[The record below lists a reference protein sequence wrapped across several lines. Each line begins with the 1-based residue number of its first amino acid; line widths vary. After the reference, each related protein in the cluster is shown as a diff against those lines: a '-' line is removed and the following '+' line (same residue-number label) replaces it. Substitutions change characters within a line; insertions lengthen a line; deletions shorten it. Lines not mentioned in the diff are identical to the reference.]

1 MDAHYIPIMESYNE
15 LEKEIDELTEDID
28 SAMEVSNATV
38 ANVSK
43 QPSAAQ
49 QQKQQVQAESD
60 NSQVPTTPKQ
70 EPQRHVSNSA
80 TVAKSGDGSEPV
92 TNASSADDNRDS
104 NQIGADPNKF
114 MNIMNRIISIISN
127 MVTRTL
133 TNIRKNTML
142 LLRNHK
148 TLDAE
153 IQELTSR
160 PPLQN
165 ITVRNWSY
173 DDRFFN
179 NAIRVLKKTAN
190 DYHSALKSMYDQFE
204 SVPTMDADVSQE
216 VDPETGRPAK
226 KQILDIQGQ
235 APMHDDLIRYLCDA
249 TGVDQVPGAQEFM
262 KVVRDTYRGGNAP
275 QERTLTDA
283 ERDASVRI
291 CMEFRKDMKV
301 LNELTDRFSTIA
313 NVFKA
318 KCNKMIQI
326 ASDMDNANRKVVTKE
341 MQKISKNLNTLCTLN
356 KFYVT
361 LFTERSV
368 NAEMVVRA
376 AYYQPDNNQDQNQQ
390 QQQEQQTDQQ
400 VQNQQQGQ
408 APQQNQQQE
417 APQQAQGQQQPQ

>member
-1 MDAHYIPIMESYNE
+1 MDAHYIPIMEAYDE
-15 LEKEIDELTEDID
+15 LEKEINELTDNMSI
-28 SAMEVSNATV
+28 ATEVSNATV
-38 ANVSK
+38 TNVSK

-49 QQKQQVQAESD
+49 QQQQAQSNNNNQSTAAPS
-60 NSQVPTTPKQ
+60 Q
-70 EPQRHVSNSA
+70 EPQRHISNSA
-80 TVAKSGDGSEPV
+80 TVAKTGDGADPV

-104 NQIGADPNKF
+104 NKIGADPNKF
-114 MNIMNRIISIISN
+114 MNIMNRIISIVSN
-127 MVTRTL
+127 IITKTH

-165 ITVRNWSY
+165 VTVRNWAY
-173 DDRFFN
+173 DDAFFN

-190 DYHSALKSMYDQFE
+190 DYHSALKSLYDQFE
-204 SVPTMDADVSQE
+204 AVPTMDADASQR

-226 KQILDIQGQ
+226 REILDIRGQ

-249 TGVDQVPGAQEFM
+249 TGVDQVPGTQEFM
-262 KVVRDTYRGGNAP
+262 KIVRDTYRGGNAP
-275 QERTLTDA
+275 QERTLTDG
-283 ERDASVRI
+283 ERNAAVSI
-291 CMEFRKDMKV
+291 CMNFRKDMKV
-301 LNELTDRFSTIA
+301 LNELTDRFATIA

-326 ASDMDNANRKVVTKE
+326 ASDMDDANRKVVTKE
-341 MQKISKNLNTLCTLN
+341 MQKISKNLNSLCTLN

-368 NAEMVVRA
+368 NAEMLVRA
-376 AYYQPDNNQDQNQQ
+376 AYYQPDNNGQNQQ
-390 QQQEQQTDQQ
+390 QNTQPQQQEQQT
-400 VQNQQQGQ
+400 NQQAQEQ
-408 APQQNQQQE
+408 EPQQNQPQQQ
-417 APQQAQGQQQPQ
+417 APQEQPQQQQQ

>member
-1 MDAHYIPIMESYNE
+1 MDAHYIPIMEAYDE
-15 LEKEIDELTEDID
+15 LEKEINELTDNMSI
-28 SAMEVSNATV
+28 ATEVSNATV

-49 QQKQQVQAESD
+49 QQQQAQTNNNNQATAAPS
-60 NSQVPTTPKQ
+60 Q
-70 EPQRHVSNSA
+70 EPQRHISNSA
-80 TVAKSGDGSEPV
+80 TVAKTGDGSDPV

-104 NQIGADPNKF
+104 NKIGADPNKF
-114 MNIMNRIISIISN
+114 MNIMNRIISIVSN
-127 MVTRTL
+127 IITKTH

-165 ITVRNWSY
+165 VTVRNWAY
-173 DDRFFN
+173 DDAFFN

-190 DYHSALKSMYDQFE
+190 DYHSALKSLYDQFE
-204 SVPTMDADVSQE
+204 AVPTMDADASQQ

-226 KQILDIQGQ
+226 REILDIRGQ

-249 TGVDQVPGAQEFM
+249 TGVDQVPGTQEFM
-262 KVVRDTYRGGNAP
+262 KIVRDTYRGGNAP
-275 QERTLTDA
+275 QERTLTDG
-283 ERDASVRI
+283 ERNAAVNI
-291 CMEFRKDMKV
+291 CMNFRKDMKV
-301 LNELTDRFSTIA
+301 LNELTDRFATIA

-326 ASDMDNANRKVVTKE
+326 ASDMDDANRKVVTKE
-341 MQKISKNLNTLCTLN
+341 MQKISKNLNSLCTLN

-368 NAEMVVRA
+368 NAEMLVRA
-376 AYYQPDNNQDQNQQ
+376 AYYQPDNNQNQQ
-390 QQQEQQTDQQ
+390 QNTQPQQQEQQTDQQ
-400 VQNQQQGQ
+400 AQEQE
-408 APQQNQQQE
+408 PQQNQSQQQ
-417 APQQAQGQQQPQ
+417 APQEQPQQQQQ